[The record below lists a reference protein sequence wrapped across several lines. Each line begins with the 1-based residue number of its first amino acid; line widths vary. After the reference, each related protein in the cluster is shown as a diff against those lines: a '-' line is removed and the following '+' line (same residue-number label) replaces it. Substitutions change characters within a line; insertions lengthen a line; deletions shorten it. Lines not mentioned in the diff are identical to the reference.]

1 MSQLFAGM
9 LFVISLAMFV
19 GIPCFASVTSTAQK
33 PTPDQA
39 IEMLKKGNERFVTGK
54 TEHPHTDL
62 ARLKQAAAENQ
73 GDHAYATII
82 ACSDSRVPV
91 ERIFD
96 AGVMDIFSIRIAGNV
111 CNVDEIG
118 SVEYGVAHVHTPVV
132 LVLGHTQCG
141 AVTAVTKAIQG
152 KGGPLERNIPHLI
165 NNIRPAVKKAIVAN
179 PGVRGA
185 KIVPHAIVE
194 NIWQAIKDLFMES
207 PVTRNLVKEGK
218 IKVVAAVYDVGTGKV
233 NWLPESKVASILE
246 KVEKNPERAM
256 NPMAE

>member
-1 MSQLFAGM
+1 MHRLLIGLAIVATALFAG
-9 LFVISLAMFV
+9 VS
-19 GIPCFASVTSTAQK
+19 CFASATITAHK

-54 TEHPHTDL
+54 SVHPNTGP
-62 ARLKQAAAENQ
+62 ARLKQAATEDQ
-73 GDHAYATII
+73 GNHAYATII

-118 SVEYGVAHVHTPVV
+118 SIEYGVAHVHTPVV

-141 AVTAVTKAIQG
+141 AVTAVTKALQG
-152 KGGPLERNIPHLI
+152 KEVRLERNIPHLI
-165 NNIRPAVKKAIVAN
+165 DGIRPAVKKAMVEN

-185 KIVPHAIVE
+185 KLVPHAIEQNIRQAVE
-194 NIWQAIKDLFMES
+194 NLFMES
-207 PVTRNLVKEGK
+207 PVTRNLVKDGK
-218 IKVVAAVYDVGTGKV
+218 VKVVAAMYDVGTGKV
-233 NWLPESKVASILE
+233 NWLPESIVGSILE
-246 KVEKNPERAM
+246 KVENHPQRAM
-256 NPMAE
+256 NPMAR